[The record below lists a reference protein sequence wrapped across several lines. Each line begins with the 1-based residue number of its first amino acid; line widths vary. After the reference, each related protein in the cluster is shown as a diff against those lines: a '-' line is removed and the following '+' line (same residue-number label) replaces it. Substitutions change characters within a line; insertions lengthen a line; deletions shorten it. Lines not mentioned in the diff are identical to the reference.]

1 MVDGSGL
8 ENRHTRKGIGGSNP
22 SLSAIFFTCNT
33 RATIRPFLRFLHIVL
48 LMESVSYVESISIGV
63 PNPSPS
69 ANLVID
75 NI

>member
-1 MVDGSGL
+1 
-8 ENRHTRKGIGGSNP
+8 
-22 SLSAIFFTCNT
+22 
-33 RATIRPFLRFLHIVL
+33 VL